1 MGGPTSAPI
10 SSALA
15 SAGIVERRL
24 LNYPSRFSLS
34 KNHPTSR
41 RLHSRDSPLT
51 GQVRPGQ
58 SPAKTS
64 MHIESVY
71 HGNMDERRNVRHV
84 PPRQYNAPEKTVEL
98 IDRVS
103 KKGDRSRF
111 INEAVKRY
119 VREVGRA
126 KIRKELKAAY
136 LEGAERD

>member
-1 MGGPTSAPI
+1 
-10 SSALA
+10 
-15 SAGIVERRL
+15 
-24 LNYPSRFSLS
+24 
-34 KNHPTSR
+34 
-41 RLHSRDSPLT
+41 
-51 GQVRPGQ
+51 
-58 SPAKTS
+58 

-136 LEGAERD
+136 LEGAERDRQLAEEWFFLEEEAWQKNHP